1 MPVIKKINVKRQRS
15 QFVEDEYLDE
25 KVFQEKV
32 YDIFKEKQLAFFI
45 FIYIYFLLIIYKNI

>member
-1 MPVIKKINVKRQRS
+1 MPVIKKINVKRQRT